1 MKAVKAKCKIKTK
14 THLLQFKMFIFFKSV
29 NVCVYRMSTIHLGIF
44 LGRALFKRKSV
55 SLEELSADSFP
66 AEI

>member
-14 THLLQFKMFIFFKSV
+14 THLLQFEMFIFFKS
-29 NVCVYRMSTIHLGIF
+29 VCVYRMSTIHLGIF
-44 LGRALFKRKSV
+44 LGRTLFKRKSV
-55 SLEELSADSFP
+55 SLEELSADSCP